1 MDKDKII
8 AEIAKRKS
16 TMTKMNQSIIDKK
29 KERLKKRKKLL
40 KLWCEDDYIST
51 ISARALCP
59 EIELQNELAE
69 LLEIRIRNIPIK

>member
-29 KERLKKRKKLL
+29 KERLKKRK
-40 KLWCEDDYIST
+40 S
-51 ISARALCP
+51 S
-59 EIELQNELAE
+59 
-69 LLEIRIRNIPIK
+69 